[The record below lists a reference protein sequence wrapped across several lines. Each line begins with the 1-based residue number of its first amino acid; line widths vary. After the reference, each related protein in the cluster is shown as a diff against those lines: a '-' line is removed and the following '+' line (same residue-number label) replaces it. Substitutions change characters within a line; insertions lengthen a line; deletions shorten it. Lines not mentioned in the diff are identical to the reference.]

1 MATTVSREDMKRI
14 LVSAYLAIAIG
25 LAWYAFIHPYYNWD
39 LIPYVAVV
47 LSYDESDPRVV
58 HQRAYE
64 EVRRSV
70 PDQAYAELTGG
81 PYRRE
86 MEANVPFFTQQ
97 LPFYKIRPL
106 YTGLI
111 LLGHRAG
118 IPVVKAALC
127 ASVLPGLLICAVI
140 LVWMLRYFDAAWASA
155 LSVLVAGASGV
166 TEASRIATPDAL
178 SSALLIG
185 SALLFT
191 GGKHARPAAALLVLS
206 VLARTDNIL
215 PALLLLGYF
224 RFFGENGGAMRWL
237 DHLVSSVLCIVAYLG
252 TAGLAGGYSWAVV
265 FHHTF
270 LRRLGNPAEFHSGIG
285 VAEYLRV
292 VGRALIEG
300 IMEDRSF
307 YFFSLCALITVMLAP
322 RAGRRAA
329 GHRGLAIL
337 MMLGVAAHFVLFPS
351 LNVRFFVAN
360 YAVICACLLGTV
372 RAVTSPGYDAGNSSA
387 A

>member
-1 MATTVSREDMKRI
+1 MLAAISREDMKRI

-25 LAWYAFIHPYYNWD
+25 MAWYAFLHPYHNWD

-47 LSYDESDPRVV
+47 LSYDESDPEVV

-70 PDQAYAELTGG
+70 PDQVYAEMTGG

-86 MEANVPFFTQQ
+86 MEANVPYFTQQ

-118 IPVVKAALC
+118 IPVVKAAL
-127 ASVLPGLLICAVI
+127 ASSVLPGLVICAVI
-140 LVWMLRYFDAAWASA
+140 LVWLLRYFDAAWASV
-155 LSVLVAGASGV
+155 LSVLVAGATGV
-166 TEASRIATPDAL
+166 TEVSRLATPDAL
-178 SSALLIG
+178 SAALLIL
-185 SALLFT
+185 SVFLFT

-206 VLARTDNIL
+206 ILARTDNIL
-215 PALLLLGYF
+215 PALLVLGYF
-224 RFFGENGGAMRWL
+224 RFYESNGGTMHWL

-252 TAGLAGGYSWAVV
+252 AAGLAGGYSWAVV

-270 LRRLGNPAEFHSGIG
+270 LGRIGNPAEFHSGIG
-285 VAEYLRV
+285 TADYLRV
-292 VGRALIEG
+292 LERGLIGG
-300 IMEDRSF
+300 IMEDRSS
-307 YFFSLCALITVMLAP
+307 FFFLLCTVLTVMLAP

-351 LNVRFFVAN
+351 LDVRFFVAN

-372 RAVTSPGYDAGNSSA
+372 RVAAGPGYDAGNSSA